1 MFCLE
6 ITDIHGS
13 WISIE
18 DDLSKLCQQW
28 IAEGCS
34 LRFRSDE
41 ALWAWTQQWVRVKQ
55 LTSGNTLYCF
65 CALQMSL
72 IWILCCMNF
81 HQFSWISL
89 PRRQSQFVSCTDYT
103 YQFFEYLIISTQPSF
118 MMWVV
123 LSFIRW
129 EEREEFLSNNWGWH
143 DQLFHCP
150 KCTGSRQWVD
160 GGEGSEGNATEDSDL
175 LWSQNEV
182 VELPMPNPLLVKIT
196 SAQWSLDMINDNID
210 DIEQYA

>member
-1 MFCLE
+1 
-6 ITDIHGS
+6 
-13 WISIE
+13 
-18 DDLSKLCQQW
+18 
-28 IAEGCS
+28 
-34 LRFRSDE
+34 
-41 ALWAWTQQWVRVKQ
+41 
-55 LTSGNTLYCF
+55 
-65 CALQMSL
+65 
-72 IWILCCMNF
+72 
-81 HQFSWISL
+81 
-89 PRRQSQFVSCTDYT
+89 
-103 YQFFEYLIISTQPSF
+103 

-196 SAQWSLDMINDNID
+196 SAQWSPDMINDNID

>member
-1 MFCLE
+1 MNCGRL
-6 ITDIHGS
+6 
-13 WISIE
+13 
-18 DDLSKLCQQW
+18 
-28 IAEGCS
+28 
-34 LRFRSDE
+34 LRSRSDE
-41 ALWAWTQQWVRVKQ
+41 ALWAWTQQWVHVKQ

-65 CALQMSL
+65 CALQMSQMSLISL
-72 IWILCCMNF
+72 IWILCCMTF
-81 HQFSWISL
+81 HQFSWISW

-182 VELPMPNPLLVKIT
+182 VELPMPSPLLVKIT
-196 SAQWSLDMINDNID
+196 SAQWSPDMINDNID